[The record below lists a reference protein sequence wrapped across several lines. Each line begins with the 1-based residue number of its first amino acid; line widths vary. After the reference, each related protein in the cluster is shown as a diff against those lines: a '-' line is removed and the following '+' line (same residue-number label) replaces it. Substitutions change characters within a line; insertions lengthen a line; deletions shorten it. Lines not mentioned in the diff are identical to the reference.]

1 MFEWLATSSYA
12 NWVNQSA
19 GWPIALTIH
28 AFGTAVVFGFM
39 AIIGLR
45 LLGLLRGIPYSSL
58 NSLFPYVWV
67 ALGFQVL
74 SGFTL
79 WMPKGSQYFHD
90 GMFDVKFTLV
100 IVSSVVLW
108 FFQRIMKQE
117 AAKWDAAGAVSPRGR
132 KVGLASALLWAGVIV
147 GGRMT
152 AYLGSLYLQ

>member
-12 NWVNQSA
+12 MWVNQSA

-28 AFGTAVVFGFM
+28 AFGTAVVVGFM

-74 SGFTL
+74 SGLTL
-79 WMPKGSQYFHD
+79 WMPKGAKYLND
-90 GMFDVKFTLV
+90 RMFDVKFTLV

-108 FFQRIMKQE
+108 FFQRIMKEE
-117 AAKWDAAGAVSPRGR
+117 AAKWDAAGAVSPRGL
-132 KVGLASALLWAGVIV
+132 KIGIASALLWAGVTI

>member
-1 MFEWLATSSYA
+1 MLEWLATSSYA
-12 NWVNQSA
+12 MWVNQSA

-28 AFGTAVVFGFM
+28 AFGTAIVVGFM

-45 LLGLLRGIPYSSL
+45 LLGLFPGVPYGSL

-67 ALGFQVL
+67 ALAFQVL

-79 WMPKGSQYFHD
+79 WMPKGAQYLND

-108 FFQRIMKQE
+108 FFQRIMKE
-117 AAKWDAAGAVSPRGR
+117 ETAKWDAAGAVSPRGL
-132 KVGLASALLWAGVIV
+132 KIGVASALLWACVIIAD
-147 GGRMT
+147 G
-152 AYLGSLYLQ
+152 

>member
-1 MFEWLATSSYA
+1 MLEWLANSSYA

-28 AFGTAVVFGFM
+28 AFGTAVVVGFM

-79 WMPKGSQYFHD
+79 WMPKGSQ
-90 GMFDVKFTLV
+90 
-100 IVSSVVLW
+100 
-108 FFQRIMKQE
+108 
-117 AAKWDAAGAVSPRGR
+117 
-132 KVGLASALLWAGVIV
+132 
-147 GGRMT
+147 
-152 AYLGSLYLQ
+152 

>member
-1 MFEWLATSSYA
+1 VLEWLANSSYA

-28 AFGTAVVFGFM
+28 AFGTAVVVGFM

-45 LLGLLRGIPYSSL
+45 LVGLLRGIPYSSL

-79 WMPKGSQYFHD
+79 WMPKGSRYFHD
-90 GMFDVKFTLV
+90 GMFDVKFTL
-100 IVSSVVLW
+100 
-108 FFQRIMKQE
+108 
-117 AAKWDAAGAVSPRGR
+117 
-132 KVGLASALLWAGVIV
+132 
-147 GGRMT
+147 
-152 AYLGSLYLQ
+152 